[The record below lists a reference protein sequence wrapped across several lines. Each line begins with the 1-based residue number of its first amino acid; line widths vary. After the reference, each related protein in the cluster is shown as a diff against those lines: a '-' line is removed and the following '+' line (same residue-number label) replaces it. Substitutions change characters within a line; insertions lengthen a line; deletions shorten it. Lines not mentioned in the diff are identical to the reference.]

1 MEQLDAEL
9 EDDLYM
15 ELESDCS
22 PGTAWTFSSGLA
34 LIKTKYNQMLTEK
47 NYN

>member
-1 MEQLDAEL
+1 VEQLDAEL

-22 PGTAWTFSSGLA
+22 PGTA
-34 LIKTKYNQMLTEK
+34 
-47 NYN
+47 